1 MELLCRYICWI
12 KRAQVCFHL
21 ASVTSQADTDINTS
35 NSTRFDPCFD
45 SYALFSILSAKVR
58 LNFCRIFSICVCK
71 NYDLSQ

>member
-21 ASVTSQADTDINTS
+21 ASVTSQADTDINT
-35 NSTRFDPCFD
+35 TRFNPCFD

-58 LNFCRIFSICVCK
+58 
-71 NYDLSQ
+71 